1 MNSRASH
8 LHRAHLHD
16 LLRLDGD
23 DERGDGR
30 LLALRVP
37 RRACSQR
44 AVPGGAAVEH

>member
-23 DERGDGR
+23 DERRDGR

-37 RRACSQR
+37 RCACSQR
-44 AVPGGAAVEH
+44 AVPGGAAVQH